1 MLKNIFLLLT
11 ALLIVSGETLS
22 QKGVE
27 LLSPT
32 PTANI
37 ITDVLVIDKTT
48 AFAAATLG
56 TVLKTTDAGLTWQT
70 LKTGEDIW
78 FNSISVV
85 GNDHIWVTG
94 PNEFLVSSHDGGK
107 TWKSEK
113 IGKIAYFYKVQF
125 FDAKNGIVAGAAIL
139 SENQTEA
146 IYQMYMTS
154 DGGKTWKLQNSSL
167 GFFPMEMYFTSS
179 KEGYAIVKTDE
190 KTGKDRFVKTVDG
203 GKTWKDVKEFAGAT
217 LSTMSFPDAKNG
229 FVIAEVAKPTAGT
242 PAAKLVIFNT
252 NDGGKSWKQ
261 SDFPAEVAGN
271 QYKEAHVVYFK
282 SPKTGWVIKA
292 NEVEGPMENQVF
304 RTDDGGK
311 TWTKTY
317 TSDETGVNKIAY
329 FDENTGVLMPG
340 SWFMEPKIFRT
351 TDGGKTFAQLVK
363 GKENHFNSFYFLD
376 AKTGFASGEN
386 SLIKT
391 TDGGKNWIT
400 IKKVQGMMFDR
411 IKFFNSKEGIATGY
425 DDAGYVYLYSTTDGG
440 ENWTSMKLN
449 YEAFLVGLSF
459 VDLKTIYA
467 YTMGEKSRSVVRSDD
482 GGKTWKEVQI
492 DTSPEGQFFDL
503 FFLDKNNGW
512 VSGVNLL
519 PGATK
524 NNGMVSFLRSTTDG
538 GETWSDTW
546 LDDQGY
552 PVNIQFIDKN
562 HGWYTSTLNDTSNVI
577 WRTTDGGKKWES
589 SILSNTQDITEGIKF
604 QDPLNGWLLKAYGAP
619 LSPSF
624 IYRTKDG
631 GKTWT
636 LFNIVN
642 KIDQLQFIDS
652 KTAFGGGWF
661 NLMKFTID

>member
-27 LLSPT
+27 VLSPT

-37 ITDVLVIDKTT
+37 FTDVLVIDKTT

-78 FNSISVV
+78 YNSISVV

-167 GFFPMEMYFTSS
+167 GFFPMEMYFTSE

-229 FVIAEVAKPTAGT
+229 FVVTEVAKVTAGT
-242 PAAKLVIFNT
+242 PAAKLVVFNT
-252 NDGGKSWKQ
+252 VDGGKTWKQ
-261 SDFPAEVAGN
+261 SDFPAEVAAN

-282 SPKTGWVIKA
+282 TPKTGWVIKA
-292 NEVEGPMENQVF
+292 NEVEGPMQNQVF

-311 TWTKTY
+311 TWTKIY
-317 TSDETGVNKIAY
+317 TSDDTGVNKIAY

-363 GKENHFNSFYFLD
+363 GKEYHFNSFYFLD
-376 AKTGFASGEN
+376 AKTGYASGEN

-391 TDGGKNWIT
+391 TDGGENWI
-400 IKKVQGMMFDR
+400 ILKKVEGMMFDG
-411 IKFFNSKEGIATGY
+411 IKFFNSKEGVATGY
-425 DDAGYVYLYSTTDGG
+425 DETGYVHLYSTTDGG

-449 YEAFLVGLSF
+449 YETFLVGLSF
-459 VDLKTIYA
+459 IDLKTIYA

-524 NNGMVSFLRSTTDG
+524 NNGMVSFLRNTTDG
-538 GETWSDTW
+538 GATWSDTW

-577 WRTTDGGKKWES
+577 WRTSDGGKKWES
-589 SILSNTQDITEGIKF
+589 SILSNTHDITEGIIF